1 MIAPREELGGAERGK
16 NKERIQ
22 RKQENRPYA
31 VTNVGRV
38 MYRTSSILRPYVLEV
53 LLLNFIS
60 RNSQKKKF
68 EIEEVS

>member
-38 MYRTSSILRPYVLEV
+38 MYRTSSVRLGSV
-53 LLLNFIS
+53 
-60 RNSQKKKF
+60 KTDF
-68 EIEEVS
+68 EFDIV